1 MQLVLWSGGLDST
14 AILLYYLKENI
25 PFETVYIHV
34 ENNKVKAKEEKKAR
48 KKILKALE
56 DYYKIKITDYEVK
69 LGIANFKYKNTF
81 AQPLLWMFGIMQSIH
96 GKYDN
101 VNLGYV
107 KEDCFWHIKHNFEES
122 YWHLKRVMDNH
133 FEKLPL
139 LSYPFEWY
147 SKNHLI
153 DQYYSNDIGKYI
165 FPMIWVCE
173 SSKEPSV
180 QCGKC
185 EPCKRFKE
193 VNKYFKRKK
202 K

>member
-25 PFETVYIHV
+25 PFETVYISV
-34 ENNKVKAKEEKKAR
+34 ENNKIKAREEKKAR
-48 KKILKALE
+48 KKIMNALQN
-56 DYYKIKITDYEVK
+56 YYGVNITDHEVK
-69 LGIANFKYKNTF
+69 MGVIDFKYDKPM
-81 AQPLLWMFGIMQSIH
+81 AQPLLWMFGIIQSIH
-96 GKYDN
+96 GKYDC

-107 KEDCFWHIKHNFEES
+107 MGDGFWHIRHNFERA

-133 FEKLPL
+133 FKSLPNL
-139 LSYPFEWY
+139 HYPFEWTD
-147 SKNHLI
+147 KNELTRL
-153 DQYYSNDIGKYI
+153 YYSDDIGKYI

-173 SSKEPSV
+173 SSEEPSI

-185 EPCKRFKE
+185 EPCKRFKD